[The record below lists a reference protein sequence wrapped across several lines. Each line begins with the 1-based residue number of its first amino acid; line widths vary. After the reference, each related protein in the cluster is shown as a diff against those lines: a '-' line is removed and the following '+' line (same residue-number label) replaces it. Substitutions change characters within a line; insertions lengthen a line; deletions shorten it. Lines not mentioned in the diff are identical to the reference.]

1 MDGIWAREERD
12 VINSPE
18 VCCPLGNL
26 YCLLSALAPHQ
37 LKCIIATGI
46 CREPVVRVTFII
58 KKIKGLWVGP
68 GAAGIVSVGE
78 SRKILVSSS

>member
-26 YCLLSALAPHQ
+26 YYSLSAPHQ

-58 KKIKGLWVGP
+58 KKSKGCGLGQVLLASFQWVK
-68 GAAGIVSVGE
+68 VG
-78 SRKILVSSS
+78 RV